1 MSDKQGNVP
10 QFSDYEK
17 ELLLDGGWQCSFC
30 ERVNANYVGSCAC
43 GHNKKDSELNRLGL
57 YEEYVEKT
65 GQRLETPAAQM
76 ASAEEAKEDAA
87 SVETTVSQPAQP
99 EPEAPK
105 PVKNKYIYED
115 TELGEYEQELIDD
128 GGWQCGFCRRI
139 NAYYITS
146 CACGHNKDDSDLK
159 HLGKYVDPEDEY
171 YEDDEYYEEEG
182 EVAATETPASQP
194 VTPQA
199 VPMQAAVSQV
209 AQTATS
215 VQAGAQP
222 QARPVQPQAQ
232 TVQPQASVQP
242 QAQAQPVQQQ
252 TPVQPQVQA
261 QPVQQQAPV
270 QPQVQAQPVQ
280 PQTQAQ
286 PVQQRASVQQAQPQV
301 QATSATPVHPAKV
314 QQAATPVQP
323 AQPTVKPESPFIDY
337 DEEPVAATAQTTVQS
352 QVQAQPVQPQ
362 APVQPAQPQVQAQP
376 VQPTPVQPAQP
387 VQQQD
392 PVQTQPAQPAQPAV
406 DNSAQNAAT
415 LKSNI
420 EDQILEDLKKNNYS
434 DVAIVRANRKYKE
447 LVKKGI
453 MTQDEFNTKM
463 HELLPTE
470 EEPEEEA
477 ASDAETAESNE

>member
-43 GHNKKDSELNRLGL
+43 GHNKKDSDLNRLGL

-65 GQRLETPAAQM
+65 GQKLETPAAQM

-115 TELGEYEQELIDD
+115 TELGEYEQDLIDD

-171 YEDDEYYEEEG
+171 YEDDEYYEEED

-199 VPMQAAVSQV
+199 VPPQATVSQAAH
-209 AQTATS
+209 TATP
-215 VQAGAQP
+215 VQSGAQP

-232 TVQPQASVQP
+232 AVQPQAS
-242 QAQAQPVQQQ
+242 
-252 TPVQPQVQA
+252 
-261 QPVQQQAPV
+261 V

-280 PQTQAQ
+280 PQASVQPQVQAQPVQRQASVQPQVQAQ
-286 PVQQRASVQQAQPQV
+286 PVQQRASVQQA
-301 QATSATPVHPAKV
+301 
-314 QQAATPVQP
+314 ATPVQP
-323 AQPTVKPESPFIDY
+323 KIQAQPIAKPESPFIDY
-337 DEEPVAATAQTTVQS
+337 DDEEPVAATAQTPVQS
-352 QVQAQPVQPQ
+352 QVQAQPVQQQ

-376 VQPTPVQPAQP
+376 VQ
-387 VQQQD
+387 QQN
-392 PVQTQPAQPAQPAV
+392 PVQTQPAQPAV

-477 ASDAETAESNE
+477 ASDAENAESNE

>member
-43 GHNKKDSELNRLGL
+43 GHNKKDSDLNRLGL

-65 GQRLETPAAQM
+65 GQKLETPAAQM

-87 SVETTVSQPAQP
+87 SVETTVSQPAQA

-115 TELGEYEQELIDD
+115 TELGEYEQDLIDD

-171 YEDDEYYEEEG
+171 YEDDEYYEEED

-199 VPMQAAVSQV
+199 VPTQATVSQAAH
-209 AQTATS
+209 TATP
-215 VQAGAQP
+215 VQSGAQP

-232 TVQPQASVQP
+232 AVQPQAS
-242 QAQAQPVQQQ
+242 
-252 TPVQPQVQA
+252 VQPQVQA
-261 QPVQQQAPV
+261 QPVQRQASA
-270 QPQVQAQPVQ
+270 QPQV
-280 PQTQAQ
+280 QAQ

-301 QATSATPVHPAKV
+301 QATSATPVQPAKV

-323 AQPTVKPESPFIDY
+323 KIQAQPIAKPESPFIDY
-337 DEEPVAATAQTTVQS
+337 DDEEPVAATAQTPVQS
-352 QVQAQPVQPQ
+352 QVQAQPVQQQ

-376 VQPTPVQPAQP
+376 VQPTPAQP
-387 VQQQD
+387 VQQQN
-392 PVQTQPAQPAQPAV
+392 PVQTHPAQPAV

-477 ASDAETAESNE
+477 ASDAENAESNE

>member
-43 GHNKKDSELNRLGL
+43 GHNKKDSDLNRLGL

-65 GQRLETPAAQM
+65 GQKLETPAAQM

-115 TELGEYEQELIDD
+115 TELGEYEQDLIDD

-171 YEDDEYYEEEG
+171 YEDDEYYEEED

-199 VPMQAAVSQV
+199 VPTQATVSQAAH
-209 AQTATS
+209 TATP
-215 VQAGAQP
+215 VQSGAQP
-222 QARPVQPQAQ
+222 QARPVQPQVQAQ
-232 TVQPQASVQP
+232 PIQPQASVQP
-242 QAQAQPVQQQ
+242 QV
-252 TPVQPQVQA
+252 
-261 QPVQQQAPV
+261 
-270 QPQVQAQPVQ
+270 
-280 PQTQAQ
+280 QAQ
-286 PVQQRASVQQAQPQV
+286 PVQQRASVQQAQPQAQPVQRQDSVQPQV
-301 QATSATPVHPAKV
+301 QAQPVQQRASV

-323 AQPTVKPESPFIDY
+323 KIQAQPIAKPESPFIDY
-337 DEEPVAATAQTTVQS
+337 DDEEPVAATAQTPVQS
-352 QVQAQPVQPQ
+352 QVQAQPVQQQ

-376 VQPTPVQPAQP
+376 VQPTPAQP
-387 VQQQD
+387 VQQQN
-392 PVQTQPAQPAQPAV
+392 PVQTQPAQPAV

-477 ASDAETAESNE
+477 ASDAENAESNE

>member
-43 GHNKKDSELNRLGL
+43 GHNKKDSDLNRLGL

-65 GQRLETPAAQM
+65 GQKLETPAAQM

-171 YEDDEYYEEEG
+171 YEDDEYYEEED

-199 VPMQAAVSQV
+199 VPTQATVSQV
-209 AQTATS
+209 AHTATP
-215 VQAGAQP
+215 VQSGAQP

-232 TVQPQASVQP
+232 AVQPQASVQP
-242 QAQAQPVQQQ
+242 QVQAQPIQPQAS
-252 TPVQPQVQA
+252 VQPQV
-261 QPVQQQAPV
+261 
-270 QPQVQAQPVQ
+270 
-280 PQTQAQ
+280 QAQ
-286 PVQQRASVQQAQPQV
+286 PVQQRASVQQAQP
-301 QATSATPVHPAKV
+301 V
-314 QQAATPVQP
+314 QQ
-323 AQPTVKPESPFIDY
+323 
-337 DEEPVAATAQTTVQS
+337 
-352 QVQAQPVQPQ
+352 Q

-392 PVQTQPAQPAQPAV
+392 PVQPQPAQPAV

-477 ASDAETAESNE
+477 ASDAENAESNE

>member
-43 GHNKKDSELNRLGL
+43 GHNKKDSDLNRLGL

-65 GQRLETPAAQM
+65 GQKLETPAAQM

-171 YEDDEYYEEEG
+171 YEDDEYYEEED

-199 VPMQAAVSQV
+199 VPTQATVSQAAH
-209 AQTATS
+209 TATP
-215 VQAGAQP
+215 VQSGAQP

-232 TVQPQASVQP
+232 AVHPQAS
-242 QAQAQPVQQQ
+242 
-252 TPVQPQVQA
+252 
-261 QPVQQQAPV
+261 V

-280 PQTQAQ
+280 PQASVQAQPVQRQASVQPQ

-301 QATSATPVHPAKV
+301 QATSATPVQPAKV
-314 QQAATPVQP
+314 QQAATLVQP
-323 AQPTVKPESPFIDY
+323 KIQAQPTVKPESPFIDY
-337 DEEPVAATAQTTVQS
+337 DDEEPVAATAQTPVQS
-352 QVQAQPVQPQ
+352 QVQAQPVQQQ

-392 PVQTQPAQPAQPAV
+392 PVQTQPAQPAV

-477 ASDAETAESNE
+477 ASDAENAESNE

>member
-43 GHNKKDSELNRLGL
+43 GHNKKDSDLNRLGL

-65 GQRLETPAAQM
+65 GQKLETPAAQM

-115 TELGEYEQELIDD
+115 TELGEYEQDLIDD

-171 YEDDEYYEEEG
+171 YEDDEYYEEED
-182 EVAATETPASQP
+182 EVAATETTASQP

-199 VPMQAAVSQV
+199 VPTQATVSQAAH
-209 AQTATS
+209 TATP
-215 VQAGAQP
+215 VQSGAQP

-232 TVQPQASVQP
+232 AVQPQAS
-242 QAQAQPVQQQ
+242 
-252 TPVQPQVQA
+252 VQPQVQA
-261 QPVQQQAPV
+261 QPVQRQASV
-270 QPQVQAQPVQ
+270 QPQV
-280 PQTQAQ
+280 QAQ

-301 QATSATPVHPAKV
+301 QATSATPVQPAKV

-323 AQPTVKPESPFIDY
+323 KIQAQPIAKPESPFIDY
-337 DEEPVAATAQTTVQS
+337 DDEEPVAATAQTPVQS
-352 QVQAQPVQPQ
+352 QVQAQPVQQQ

-376 VQPTPVQPAQP
+376 VQPTPAQP
-387 VQQQD
+387 VQQQN
-392 PVQTQPAQPAQPAV
+392 PVQTQPAQPAV

-477 ASDAETAESNE
+477 ASDAENAESNE

>member
-43 GHNKKDSELNRLGL
+43 GHNKKDSDLNRLGL
-57 YEEYVEKT
+57 YEEYVEKN
-65 GQRLETPAAQM
+65 GQKLETPAAQM

-115 TELGEYEQELIDD
+115 TELGEYEQDLIDD

-171 YEDDEYYEEEG
+171 YEDDEYYEEED

-194 VTPQA
+194 ITPQA
-199 VPMQAAVSQV
+199 VPTQATVSQAAH
-209 AQTATS
+209 TATP
-215 VQAGAQP
+215 VQSGAQP
-222 QARPVQPQAQ
+222 QARPVQPQVQAQ
-232 TVQPQASVQP
+232 PIQPQASVQP
-242 QAQAQPVQQQ
+242 QV
-252 TPVQPQVQA
+252 
-261 QPVQQQAPV
+261 
-270 QPQVQAQPVQ
+270 
-280 PQTQAQ
+280 QAQ
-286 PVQQRASVQQAQPQV
+286 PVQQRASVQQAQPQAQPVQRQASVQPQV
-301 QATSATPVHPAKV
+301 QAQPVQQRASV

-323 AQPTVKPESPFIDY
+323 KIQAQPTAKPESPFIDY
-337 DEEPVAATAQTTVQS
+337 DDEEPVAATAKTPVQS
-352 QVQAQPVQPQ
+352 QVQAQPVQQQ

-392 PVQTQPAQPAQPAV
+392 PVQPQPAQPAV

-477 ASDAETAESNE
+477 ASDAENAESNE

>member
-43 GHNKKDSELNRLGL
+43 GHNKKDSDLNRLGL

-65 GQRLETPAAQM
+65 GQKLETPAAQM

-115 TELGEYEQELIDD
+115 TELGEYEQDLIDD

-171 YEDDEYYEEEG
+171 YEDDEYYEEED

-199 VPMQAAVSQV
+199 VPTQATVSQAAH
-209 AQTATS
+209 TATP
-215 VQAGAQP
+215 VQSGAQP

-232 TVQPQASVQP
+232 AVQPQASVQP
-242 QAQAQPVQQQ
+242 QVQAVQPQAS
-252 TPVQPQVQA
+252 VQPQVQA
-261 QPVQQQAPV
+261 QPVQRQASV
-270 QPQVQAQPVQ
+270 QPQV
-280 PQTQAQ
+280 QAQ
-286 PVQQRASVQQAQPQV
+286 PVQQRASVQQA
-301 QATSATPVHPAKV
+301 
-314 QQAATPVQP
+314 ATPVQP
-323 AQPTVKPESPFIDY
+323 KIQAQPIAKPESPFIDY
-337 DEEPVAATAQTTVQS
+337 DDEEPVAATAQTPVQS
-352 QVQAQPVQPQ
+352 QVQAQPVQQQ

-376 VQPTPVQPAQP
+376 VQPTPTQP
-387 VQQQD
+387 VQQQN
-392 PVQTQPAQPAQPAV
+392 PVQTQPAQPAV

-477 ASDAETAESNE
+477 ASDAENAESNE

>member
-43 GHNKKDSELNRLGL
+43 GHNKKDSDLNRLGL

-65 GQRLETPAAQM
+65 GQKLETPAAQM

-115 TELGEYEQELIDD
+115 TELGEYEQDLIDD

-171 YEDDEYYEEEG
+171 YEDDEYYEEED

-199 VPMQAAVSQV
+199 VPPQATVSQAAH
-209 AQTATS
+209 TATP
-215 VQAGAQP
+215 VQSGAQP

-232 TVQPQASVQP
+232 AVQPQAS
-242 QAQAQPVQQQ
+242 
-252 TPVQPQVQA
+252 VQPQVQA
-261 QPVQQQAPV
+261 QPVQRQASV
-270 QPQVQAQPVQ
+270 QPQV
-280 PQTQAQ
+280 QAQ

-301 QATSATPVHPAKV
+301 QATSATPVQPAKV

-323 AQPTVKPESPFIDY
+323 KIQAQPIAKPESPFIDY
-337 DEEPVAATAQTTVQS
+337 DDEEPVAATAQTPVQS
-352 QVQAQPVQPQ
+352 QVQAQPVQQQ

-376 VQPTPVQPAQP
+376 VQPTPAQP
-387 VQQQD
+387 VQQQN
-392 PVQTQPAQPAQPAV
+392 PVQTQPAQPAV

-477 ASDAETAESNE
+477 ASDAENAESNKYVI

>member
-43 GHNKKDSELNRLGL
+43 GHNKKDSDLNRLGL

-65 GQRLETPAAQM
+65 GQKLEPPAAQM

-115 TELGEYEQELIDD
+115 TELGEYEQDLIDD

-171 YEDDEYYEEEG
+171 YEDDEYYEEED

-199 VPMQAAVSQV
+199 VPTQATVSQAAH
-209 AQTATS
+209 TATP
-215 VQAGAQP
+215 VQSGAQP

-232 TVQPQASVQP
+232 AVQPQASVQP
-242 QAQAQPVQQQ
+242 QVQAQPIQPQAS
-252 TPVQPQVQA
+252 VQPQV
-261 QPVQQQAPV
+261 
-270 QPQVQAQPVQ
+270 
-280 PQTQAQ
+280 QAQ
-286 PVQQRASVQQAQPQV
+286 PVQQRASVQQA
-301 QATSATPVHPAKV
+301 
-314 QQAATPVQP
+314 ATPVQP
-323 AQPTVKPESPFIDY
+323 KIQAQPTAKPESPFIDY
-337 DEEPVAATAQTTVQS
+337 DDEEPVAATAKTPVQS
-352 QVQAQPVQPQ
+352 QVQAQPVQQQ

-376 VQPTPVQPAQP
+376 VQPTPFQPAQP

-392 PVQTQPAQPAQPAV
+392 PVQSAQPQPAQPAV

-477 ASDAETAESNE
+477 ASDAENAESNE

>member
-43 GHNKKDSELNRLGL
+43 GHNKKDSDLNRLGL

-65 GQRLETPAAQM
+65 GQKLETPAAQM

-115 TELGEYEQELIDD
+115 TELGEYEQDLIDD

-171 YEDDEYYEEEG
+171 YEDDEYYEEED

-199 VPMQAAVSQV
+199 VPTQATVSQAAH
-209 AQTATS
+209 TATP
-215 VQAGAQP
+215 VQSGAQP

-232 TVQPQASVQP
+232 AVQRQASVQP
-242 QAQAQPVQQQ
+242 QV
-252 TPVQPQVQA
+252 
-261 QPVQQQAPV
+261 
-270 QPQVQAQPVQ
+270 
-280 PQTQAQ
+280 QAQ

-301 QATSATPVHPAKV
+301 QATSATPVQPAKV

-323 AQPTVKPESPFIDY
+323 KIQAQPIAKPESPFIDY
-337 DEEPVAATAQTTVQS
+337 DDEEPVAATAQTPVQS
-352 QVQAQPVQPQ
+352 QVQAQPVQQQ

-376 VQPTPVQPAQP
+376 VQPTPTQP
-387 VQQQD
+387 VQQQN
-392 PVQTQPAQPAQPAV
+392 PVQTQPAQPAV

-477 ASDAETAESNE
+477 ASDAENAESNE

>member
-43 GHNKKDSELNRLGL
+43 GHNKKDSDLNRLGL

-65 GQRLETPAAQM
+65 GQKLETPAAQM

-115 TELGEYEQELIDD
+115 TELGEYEQDLIDD

-171 YEDDEYYEEEG
+171 YEDDDYYEEED

-199 VPMQAAVSQV
+199 VPPQATVSQAAH
-209 AQTATS
+209 TATP
-215 VQAGAQP
+215 VQSGAQP

-232 TVQPQASVQP
+232 AVQRQA
-242 QAQAQPVQQQ
+242 A
-252 TPVQPQVQA
+252 VQPQV
-261 QPVQQQAPV
+261 
-270 QPQVQAQPVQ
+270 
-280 PQTQAQ
+280 QAQ

-301 QATSATPVHPAKV
+301 QATSATPVQPAKV

-323 AQPTVKPESPFIDY
+323 KIQAQPIAKPESPFIDY
-337 DEEPVAATAQTTVQS
+337 DDEEPVAATAQTPVQS
-352 QVQAQPVQPQ
+352 QVQAQPVQQQ

-376 VQPTPVQPAQP
+376 VQPTPAQP
-387 VQQQD
+387 VQQQN
-392 PVQTQPAQPAQPAV
+392 PVQTQPAQPAV

-477 ASDAETAESNE
+477 ASDAENAESNE

>member
-43 GHNKKDSELNRLGL
+43 GHNKKDSDLNRLGL

-65 GQRLETPAAQM
+65 GQKLETPAAQM

-115 TELGEYEQELIDD
+115 TELGEYEQDLIDD

-171 YEDDEYYEEEG
+171 YEDDEYYEEED

-199 VPMQAAVSQV
+199 VPTQATVSQAAH
-209 AQTATS
+209 TATP
-215 VQAGAQP
+215 VQSGAQP

-232 TVQPQASVQP
+232 AVQPQAS
-242 QAQAQPVQQQ
+242 
-252 TPVQPQVQA
+252 VQPQVQA
-261 QPVQQQAPV
+261 QPVQRQASV
-270 QPQVQAQPVQ
+270 
-280 PQTQAQ
+280 QAQ

-301 QATSATPVHPAKV
+301 QATSATPVQPAKV
-314 QQAATPVQP
+314 QQAATPVRPKIQ
-323 AQPTVKPESPFIDY
+323 AQPIAKPESPFIDY
-337 DEEPVAATAQTTVQS
+337 DDEEPVAATAQTPVQS
-352 QVQAQPVQPQ
+352 QVQAQPVQQQ

-376 VQPTPVQPAQP
+376 VQPTPAQPAQP
-387 VQQQD
+387 VQQQN
-392 PVQTQPAQPAQPAV
+392 PVQTQPAQPAV

-477 ASDAETAESNE
+477 ASDAENAESNE

>member
-43 GHNKKDSELNRLGL
+43 GHNKKDSDLNRLGL

-65 GQRLETPAAQM
+65 GQKLETPAAQM

-171 YEDDEYYEEEG
+171 YEDDEYYEEED

-199 VPMQAAVSQV
+199 VPTQATVSQAAH
-209 AQTATS
+209 TATP
-215 VQAGAQP
+215 VQSGAQP
-222 QARPVQPQAQ
+222 QARPVQPQVQAQ
-232 TVQPQASVQP
+232 PIQPQASVQP
-242 QAQAQPVQQQ
+242 QV
-252 TPVQPQVQA
+252 
-261 QPVQQQAPV
+261 
-270 QPQVQAQPVQ
+270 
-280 PQTQAQ
+280 QAQ

-301 QATSATPVHPAKV
+301 QATSATPVQPAKV

-323 AQPTVKPESPFIDY
+323 KIQAQPIAKPESPFIDY
-337 DEEPVAATAQTTVQS
+337 DDEEPVAATAQTPVQS
-352 QVQAQPVQPQ
+352 QVQAQPVQQQ

-392 PVQTQPAQPAQPAV
+392 PVQPQPAQPQPAQPAV

-477 ASDAETAESNE
+477 ASDAENAESNE

>member
-43 GHNKKDSELNRLGL
+43 GHNKKDSDLNRLGL

-65 GQRLETPAAQM
+65 GQKLETPAAQM

-115 TELGEYEQELIDD
+115 TELGEYEQDLIDD

-171 YEDDEYYEEEG
+171 YEDDEYYEEED

-199 VPMQAAVSQV
+199 VPTQATVSQAAH
-209 AQTATS
+209 TATP
-215 VQAGAQP
+215 VQSGAQP

-232 TVQPQASVQP
+232 AVQPQASVQP
-242 QAQAQPVQQQ
+242 QVQAHPVHRQAS
-252 TPVQPQVQA
+252 VQPQV
-261 QPVQQQAPV
+261 
-270 QPQVQAQPVQ
+270 
-280 PQTQAQ
+280 QAQ

-301 QATSATPVHPAKV
+301 QATSATPVQPAKV
-314 QQAATPVQP
+314 QQAATLVQP
-323 AQPTVKPESPFIDY
+323 KIQAQPTVKPESPFIDY
-337 DEEPVAATAQTTVQS
+337 DDEEPVAATAQTPVQS
-352 QVQAQPVQPQ
+352 QVQAQPVQQQ

-376 VQPTPVQPAQP
+376 VQPTPAQPAQP
-387 VQQQD
+387 VQQQN
-392 PVQTQPAQPAQPAV
+392 PVQTQPAQPAV

-477 ASDAETAESNE
+477 ASDAENAESNE

>member
-43 GHNKKDSELNRLGL
+43 GHNKKDSDLNRLGL

-65 GQRLETPAAQM
+65 GQKLETPAAQM

-115 TELGEYEQELIDD
+115 TELGEYEQDLIDD

-171 YEDDEYYEEEG
+171 YEDDEYYEEED

-199 VPMQAAVSQV
+199 VPPQATVSQAAH
-209 AQTATS
+209 TATP
-215 VQAGAQP
+215 VQSGAQP

-232 TVQPQASVQP
+232 AVQPQAS
-242 QAQAQPVQQQ
+242 
-252 TPVQPQVQA
+252 VQPQVQA
-261 QPVQQQAPV
+261 QPVQRQASV
-270 QPQVQAQPVQ
+270 QPQV
-280 PQTQAQ
+280 QAQ

-301 QATSATPVHPAKV
+301 QATSATPV
-314 QQAATPVQP
+314 QP
-323 AQPTVKPESPFIDY
+323 KIQAQPIAKPESPFIDY
-337 DEEPVAATAQTTVQS
+337 DDEEPVAATAQTPVQS
-352 QVQAQPVQPQ
+352 QVQAQPVQQQ

-376 VQPTPVQPAQP
+376 VQPTPAQP
-387 VQQQD
+387 VQQQN
-392 PVQTQPAQPAQPAV
+392 PVQTQPAQPAV

-477 ASDAETAESNE
+477 ASDAENAESNE

>member
-43 GHNKKDSELNRLGL
+43 GHNKKDSDLNRLGL

-65 GQRLETPAAQM
+65 GQKLETPAAQM

-171 YEDDEYYEEEG
+171 YEDDEYYEEED

-199 VPMQAAVSQV
+199 VPTQATVSQV
-209 AQTATS
+209 AHIATP
-215 VQAGAQP
+215 VQSGAQP

-232 TVQPQASVQP
+232 AQPVQPQASVQP
-242 QAQAQPVQQQ
+242 Q
-252 TPVQPQVQA
+252 VQPQVQA
-261 QPVQQQAPV
+261 QV
-270 QPQVQAQPVQ
+270 QPQV
-280 PQTQAQ
+280 QAQ
-286 PVQQRASVQQAQPQV
+286 PVQQRASVQQA
-301 QATSATPVHPAKV
+301 
-314 QQAATPVQP
+314 ATPVQP
-323 AQPTVKPESPFIDY
+323 KIQAQPTAKPESPFIDY
-337 DEEPVAATAQTTVQS
+337 DDGEPVAATAKTPVQS
-352 QVQAQPVQPQ
+352 QVQAQPVQQQ
-362 APVQPAQPQVQAQP
+362 APVEPAQPQVQAQP

-392 PVQTQPAQPAQPAV
+392 PVQSAQPQPAQPAV

-477 ASDAETAESNE
+477 ASDAENAESNE

>member
-43 GHNKKDSELNRLGL
+43 GHNKKDSDLNRLGL

-65 GQRLETPAAQM
+65 GQKLETPAAQM

-115 TELGEYEQELIDD
+115 TELGEYEQDLIDD

-171 YEDDEYYEEEG
+171 YEDDEYYEEED

-199 VPMQAAVSQV
+199 VPTQATVSQAAH
-209 AQTATS
+209 TATP
-215 VQAGAQP
+215 VQSGAQP

-232 TVQPQASVQP
+232 AVQPQAS
-242 QAQAQPVQQQ
+242 
-252 TPVQPQVQA
+252 
-261 QPVQQQAPV
+261 V

-280 PQTQAQ
+280 PQASVQPQVQAQ
-286 PVQQRASVQQAQPQV
+286 PVQRQASVQPPQPQV
-301 QATSATPVHPAKV
+301 QATSATPVQPAKV

-323 AQPTVKPESPFIDY
+323 KIQAQPIAKPESPFIDY
-337 DEEPVAATAQTTVQS
+337 DDEEPVAATAQTPVQS
-352 QVQAQPVQPQ
+352 QVQAQPVQQQ

-376 VQPTPVQPAQP
+376 VQPTPAQP
-387 VQQQD
+387 VQQQN
-392 PVQTQPAQPAQPAV
+392 PVQTQPAQPAV

-477 ASDAETAESNE
+477 ASDAENAESNE

>member
-43 GHNKKDSELNRLGL
+43 GHNKKDSDLNRLGL

-65 GQRLETPAAQM
+65 GQKLETPAAQM

-115 TELGEYEQELIDD
+115 TELGEYEQDLIDD

-171 YEDDEYYEEEG
+171 YEDDEYYEEED
-182 EVAATETPASQP
+182 EVAATETPASQL

-199 VPMQAAVSQV
+199 VPTQAKVSQAAH
-209 AQTATS
+209 TATP
-215 VQAGAQP
+215 VQSGAQP

-232 TVQPQASVQP
+232 AVQPQAS
-242 QAQAQPVQQQ
+242 
-252 TPVQPQVQA
+252 VQPQVQA
-261 QPVQQQAPV
+261 QPVQRQASV
-270 QPQVQAQPVQ
+270 QPQV
-280 PQTQAQ
+280 QAQ

-301 QATSATPVHPAKV
+301 QATSATPVQPAKV

-323 AQPTVKPESPFIDY
+323 KIQAQPIAKPESPFIDY
-337 DEEPVAATAQTTVQS
+337 DDEEPVAATAQTPVQS
-352 QVQAQPVQPQ
+352 QVQAQPVQQQ

-376 VQPTPVQPAQP
+376 VQPTPAQP
-387 VQQQD
+387 VQQQN
-392 PVQTQPAQPAQPAV
+392 PVQTQPAQPAV

-477 ASDAETAESNE
+477 ASDAENAESNE

>member
-43 GHNKKDSELNRLGL
+43 GHNKKDSDLNRLGL

-65 GQRLETPAAQM
+65 GQKLETPAAQM

-115 TELGEYEQELIDD
+115 TELGEYEQDLIDD

-171 YEDDEYYEEEG
+171 YEDDEYYEEED
-182 EVAATETPASQP
+182 EVAATETTASQP

-199 VPMQAAVSQV
+199 VPTQATVSQAAH
-209 AQTATS
+209 TATP
-215 VQAGAQP
+215 VQSGAQP

-232 TVQPQASVQP
+232 AVQPQAS
-242 QAQAQPVQQQ
+242 
-252 TPVQPQVQA
+252 VQPQVQA
-261 QPVQQQAPV
+261 QPVQRQASV
-270 QPQVQAQPVQ
+270 QPQV
-280 PQTQAQ
+280 QAQ

-301 QATSATPVHPAKV
+301 QATSATPVQPAKV

-323 AQPTVKPESPFIDY
+323 KIHAQPIAKPESPFIDY
-337 DEEPVAATAQTTVQS
+337 DDEEPVAATAQTPVQS
-352 QVQAQPVQPQ
+352 QVQAQPVQQQ

-376 VQPTPVQPAQP
+376 VQPTPAQPAQP
-387 VQQQD
+387 VQQQN
-392 PVQTQPAQPAQPAV
+392 PVQTQPAQPAV

-453 MTQDEFNTKM
+453 MTQDEFNMKM

-477 ASDAETAESNE
+477 ASDAENAESNE

>member
-43 GHNKKDSELNRLGL
+43 GHNKKDSDLNRLGL

-65 GQRLETPAAQM
+65 GQKLETPAAQM

-115 TELGEYEQELIDD
+115 TELGEYEQDLIDD

-171 YEDDEYYEEEG
+171 YEDDEYYEEED

-199 VPMQAAVSQV
+199 VPTQATVSQAAH
-209 AQTATS
+209 TATP
-215 VQAGAQP
+215 VQSGAQP

-232 TVQPQASVQP
+232 AVQPQAS
-242 QAQAQPVQQQ
+242 
-252 TPVQPQVQA
+252 VQPQVQA
-261 QPVQQQAPV
+261 QPVQRQASV
-270 QPQVQAQPVQ
+270 QPQV
-280 PQTQAQ
+280 QAQ

-301 QATSATPVHPAKV
+301 QATSATPVQPAKV

-323 AQPTVKPESPFIDY
+323 KIQAQPTAKPESPFIDY
-337 DEEPVAATAQTTVQS
+337 DDEEPVAATAKTPVQS
-352 QVQAQPVQPQ
+352 QVQAQPVQQQ

-376 VQPTPVQPAQP
+376 VQPTPFQPAQP

-392 PVQTQPAQPAQPAV
+392 PVQSAQPQPAQPAV

-477 ASDAETAESNE
+477 ASDAENAESNE

>member
-43 GHNKKDSELNRLGL
+43 GHNKKDSDLNRLGL

-65 GQRLETPAAQM
+65 GQKLETPAAQM

-115 TELGEYEQELIDD
+115 TELGEYEQDLIDD

-171 YEDDEYYEEEG
+171 YEDDEYYEEED

-199 VPMQAAVSQV
+199 VPTQATVSQAAH
-209 AQTATS
+209 TATP
-215 VQAGAQP
+215 VQSGAQP

-232 TVQPQASVQP
+232 AVQTQAS
-242 QAQAQPVQQQ
+242 
-252 TPVQPQVQA
+252 VQPQVQA
-261 QPVQQQAPV
+261 QPVQRQASV
-270 QPQVQAQPVQ
+270 QPQV
-280 PQTQAQ
+280 QAQ

-301 QATSATPVHPAKV
+301 QATSATPVQPAKV

-323 AQPTVKPESPFIDY
+323 KIQAQPIAKPESPFIDY
-337 DEEPVAATAQTTVQS
+337 DDEEPVAATAQTPVQS
-352 QVQAQPVQPQ
+352 QVQAQPVQQQ

-376 VQPTPVQPAQP
+376 VQPTPAQP
-387 VQQQD
+387 VQQQN
-392 PVQTQPAQPAQPAV
+392 PVQTQPAQPAV

-453 MTQDEFNTKM
+453 MTQDEFNMKM

-477 ASDAETAESNE
+477 ASVAENAESNE

>member
-43 GHNKKDSELNRLGL
+43 GHNKKDSDLNRLGL

-65 GQRLETPAAQM
+65 GQKLETPAAQM

-171 YEDDEYYEEEG
+171 YEDDEYYEEED

-199 VPMQAAVSQV
+199 VPTQATVSQAAHI
-209 AQTATS
+209 ATP
-215 VQAGAQP
+215 VQSGAQP

-232 TVQPQASVQP
+232 AVQPQASVQP
-242 QAQAQPVQQQ
+242 QVQAQPIQPQAS
-252 TPVQPQVQA
+252 VQPQV
-261 QPVQQQAPV
+261 
-270 QPQVQAQPVQ
+270 
-280 PQTQAQ
+280 QAQ
-286 PVQQRASVQQAQPQV
+286 PVQQRASVQQA
-301 QATSATPVHPAKV
+301 
-314 QQAATPVQP
+314 ATPVQP
-323 AQPTVKPESPFIDY
+323 KIQAQPTAKPESPFIDY
-337 DEEPVAATAQTTVQS
+337 DDEEPVAATAKTPVQS
-352 QVQAQPVQPQ
+352 QVQAQPVQQQ

-392 PVQTQPAQPAQPAV
+392 PVQPQPAQPAV

-477 ASDAETAESNE
+477 ASDAENAESNE

>member
-43 GHNKKDSELNRLGL
+43 GHNKKDSDLNRLGL

-65 GQRLETPAAQM
+65 GQKLETPAAQM

-171 YEDDEYYEEEG
+171 YEDDEYYEEED

-199 VPMQAAVSQV
+199 VPTQATVSQ
-209 AQTATS
+209 ATHTATP
-215 VQAGAQP
+215 VQSGAQP

-232 TVQPQASVQP
+232 AVQPQASVQP
-242 QAQAQPVQQQ
+242 QVQAQPIQPQAS
-252 TPVQPQVQA
+252 VQPQVQA
-261 QPVQQQAPV
+261 QPVQRQASV
-270 QPQVQAQPVQ
+270 QPQV
-280 PQTQAQ
+280 QAQ
-286 PVQQRASVQQAQPQV
+286 PVQQRASVQQA
-301 QATSATPVHPAKV
+301 
-314 QQAATPVQP
+314 ATPVQP
-323 AQPTVKPESPFIDY
+323 KIQAQPTAKPESPFIDY
-337 DEEPVAATAQTTVQS
+337 DDEEPVAATAKTPVQS
-352 QVQAQPVQPQ
+352 QVQAQPVQQQ

-392 PVQTQPAQPAQPAV
+392 PVQPQPAQPAV

>member
-43 GHNKKDSELNRLGL
+43 GHNKKDSDLNRLGL

-65 GQRLETPAAQM
+65 GQKLETPAAQM

-87 SVETTVSQPAQP
+87 SVETTVLQPAQP

-115 TELGEYEQELIDD
+115 TELGEYEQDLIDD

-171 YEDDEYYEEEG
+171 YEDDEYYEEED

-199 VPMQAAVSQV
+199 VPTQATVSQAAH
-209 AQTATS
+209 TATP
-215 VQAGAQP
+215 VQSGAQP

-232 TVQPQASVQP
+232 AVHPQAS
-242 QAQAQPVQQQ
+242 
-252 TPVQPQVQA
+252 
-261 QPVQQQAPV
+261 V

-280 PQTQAQ
+280 PQASVQPQVQAQPVQRQASAQPQVQAQ

-301 QATSATPVHPAKV
+301 QATSATPVQPAKV
-314 QQAATPVQP
+314 QQAAT
-323 AQPTVKPESPFIDY
+323 
-337 DEEPVAATAQTTVQS
+337 
-352 QVQAQPVQPQ
+352 
-362 APVQPAQPQVQAQP
+362 PVQPAQPQVQAQP
-376 VQPTPVQPAQP
+376 VQPTPAQP
-387 VQQQD
+387 VQQQN
-392 PVQTQPAQPAQPAV
+392 PVQTQPAQPAV

-477 ASDAETAESNE
+477 ASDAENAESNE

>member
-43 GHNKKDSELNRLGL
+43 GHNKKDSDLNRLGL

-65 GQRLETPAAQM
+65 GQKLETPAAQM

-171 YEDDEYYEEEG
+171 YEDDEYYEEED

-199 VPMQAAVSQV
+199 VPTQATVSQV
-209 AQTATS
+209 AHIATP
-215 VQAGAQP
+215 VQSGAQP

-232 TVQPQASVQP
+232 AVQPQASVQP
-242 QAQAQPVQQQ
+242 QVQAQPIQPQAS
-252 TPVQPQVQA
+252 VQPQV
-261 QPVQQQAPV
+261 
-270 QPQVQAQPVQ
+270 
-280 PQTQAQ
+280 QAQ
-286 PVQQRASVQQAQPQV
+286 PVQQRASVQQAQPQAQPVQRQASVQPQV
-301 QATSATPVHPAKV
+301 QAQPVQQRASV

-323 AQPTVKPESPFIDY
+323 KIQAQPTAKPESPFIDY
-337 DEEPVAATAQTTVQS
+337 DDEEPVVATAKTPVQS
-352 QVQAQPVQPQ
+352 QVQAQPVQQQ

-392 PVQTQPAQPAQPAV
+392 PVQPQPAQPAV

-477 ASDAETAESNE
+477 ASDAENAESNE

>member
-43 GHNKKDSELNRLGL
+43 GHNKKDSDLNRFGL

-65 GQRLETPAAQM
+65 GQKLETPAAQM

-171 YEDDEYYEEEG
+171 YEDDEYYEEED

-199 VPMQAAVSQV
+199 VPTQATVSQV
-209 AQTATS
+209 AHIATP
-215 VQAGAQP
+215 VQSGAQP

-232 TVQPQASVQP
+232 AVQPQASVQP
-242 QAQAQPVQQQ
+242 QVQAQPIQPQAS
-252 TPVQPQVQA
+252 VQPQV
-261 QPVQQQAPV
+261 
-270 QPQVQAQPVQ
+270 
-280 PQTQAQ
+280 QAQ
-286 PVQQRASVQQAQPQV
+286 PVQQRASVQQA
-301 QATSATPVHPAKV
+301 
-314 QQAATPVQP
+314 ATPVQP
-323 AQPTVKPESPFIDY
+323 KIQAQPTAKPESPFIDY
-337 DEEPVAATAQTTVQS
+337 DDEEPVAATAKTPVQS
-352 QVQAQPVQPQ
+352 QVQAQPVQQQ

-376 VQPTPVQPAQP
+376 VQPTPFQPAQP

-392 PVQTQPAQPAQPAV
+392 PVQSAQPQPAQPAV

-477 ASDAETAESNE
+477 ASDAENAESNE

>member
-43 GHNKKDSELNRLGL
+43 GHNKKDSDLNRLGL

-65 GQRLETPAAQM
+65 GQKLETPAAQM

-115 TELGEYEQELIDD
+115 TELGEYEQDLIDD

-171 YEDDEYYEEEG
+171 YEDDEYYEEED

-199 VPMQAAVSQV
+199 VPTQATVSQAAH
-209 AQTATS
+209 TATP
-215 VQAGAQP
+215 VQSGAQP

-232 TVQPQASVQP
+232 AVQPQAS
-242 QAQAQPVQQQ
+242 
-252 TPVQPQVQA
+252 VQPQVQA
-261 QPVQQQAPV
+261 QPVQRQASV
-270 QPQVQAQPVQ
+270 QPQV
-280 PQTQAQ
+280 QAQ

-301 QATSATPVHPAKV
+301 QATSATPVQPAKV
-314 QQAATPVQP
+314 QQAATLVQP
-323 AQPTVKPESPFIDY
+323 KIQAQPTVKPESPFIDY
-337 DEEPVAATAQTTVQS
+337 DDEEPVAATAQTPVQS
-352 QVQAQPVQPQ
+352 QVQAQPVQQQ

-376 VQPTPVQPAQP
+376 VQPTPAQPAQP
-387 VQQQD
+387 VQQQN
-392 PVQTQPAQPAQPAV
+392 PVQTQPAQPAV

-477 ASDAETAESNE
+477 ASDAENAESNE

>member
-43 GHNKKDSELNRLGL
+43 GHNKKDSDLHRLGL
-57 YEEYVEKT
+57 YDEYVEIT
-65 GQRLETPAAQM
+65 GQKLETPAAQM

-115 TELGEYEQELIDD
+115 TELGEYEQDLIDD

-171 YEDDEYYEEEG
+171 YEDDEYYEEED

-199 VPMQAAVSQV
+199 VPTQATVSQAAH
-209 AQTATS
+209 TATP
-215 VQAGAQP
+215 VQSGAQP

-232 TVQPQASVQP
+232 AVQPQAS
-242 QAQAQPVQQQ
+242 
-252 TPVQPQVQA
+252 
-261 QPVQQQAPV
+261 V

-280 PQTQAQ
+280 PQASVQPQVQAQ

-301 QATSATPVHPAKV
+301 QATSATPVQPAKV

-323 AQPTVKPESPFIDY
+323 KIQAQPIAKPESPFIDY
-337 DEEPVAATAQTTVQS
+337 DDEEPVAATAQTPVQS
-352 QVQAQPVQPQ
+352 QVQAQPVQQQ

-376 VQPTPVQPAQP
+376 VQPTPAQP
-387 VQQQD
+387 VQQQN
-392 PVQTQPAQPAQPAV
+392 PVQTQPAQPAV

-477 ASDAETAESNE
+477 ASDAENAESNE

>member
-43 GHNKKDSELNRLGL
+43 GHNKKDSDLNRLGL

-65 GQRLETPAAQM
+65 GQKLETPAAQM

-171 YEDDEYYEEEG
+171 YEDDEYYEEED

-199 VPMQAAVSQV
+199 VPTQATVSQAAH
-209 AQTATS
+209 TATP
-215 VQAGAQP
+215 VQSGAQP
-222 QARPVQPQAQ
+222 QARPVQPQSQAQ
-232 TVQPQASVQP
+232 PVQPQASVQP
-242 QAQAQPVQQQ
+242 Q
-252 TPVQPQVQA
+252 
-261 QPVQQQAPV
+261 V

-280 PQTQAQ
+280 PQASVQPQVQAQPVQRQASVQPQVQAQ
-286 PVQQRASVQQAQPQV
+286 PVQQRASVQQA
-301 QATSATPVHPAKV
+301 ATPVKPKI
-314 QQAATPVQP
+314 Q
-323 AQPTVKPESPFIDY
+323 AQPTAKPESPFIDY
-337 DEEPVAATAQTTVQS
+337 DDEEPVAATAKTPVQS
-352 QVQAQPVQPQ
+352 QVQAQPVQQQ

-392 PVQTQPAQPAQPAV
+392 PVQSAQPQPAQPAV

-477 ASDAETAESNE
+477 ASDAENAESNE

>member
-43 GHNKKDSELNRLGL
+43 GHNKKDSDLNRLGL

-65 GQRLETPAAQM
+65 GQKLETPAAQM

-115 TELGEYEQELIDD
+115 TELGEYEQELIED

-171 YEDDEYYEEEG
+171 YEDDEYYEEED

-194 VTPQA
+194 ITPQA
-199 VPMQAAVSQV
+199 VPTQATVSQV
-209 AQTATS
+209 AHIATP
-215 VQAGAQP
+215 VQSGAQP

-232 TVQPQASVQP
+232 AVQPQASVQP
-242 QAQAQPVQQQ
+242 QVQAQPIQPQAS
-252 TPVQPQVQA
+252 VQPQV
-261 QPVQQQAPV
+261 
-270 QPQVQAQPVQ
+270 
-280 PQTQAQ
+280 QAQ
-286 PVQQRASVQQAQPQV
+286 PVQQRASVQQA
-301 QATSATPVHPAKV
+301 
-314 QQAATPVQP
+314 ATPVQP
-323 AQPTVKPESPFIDY
+323 KIQAQPTAKPESPFIDY
-337 DEEPVAATAQTTVQS
+337 DDEEPVAATAKTPVQS
-352 QVQAQPVQPQ
+352 QVQAQPVQQQ

-392 PVQTQPAQPAQPAV
+392 PVQPQPAQPAV

-477 ASDAETAESNE
+477 ASDAENAESNE

>member
-43 GHNKKDSELNRLGL
+43 GHNKKDSDLNRLGL

-65 GQRLETPAAQM
+65 GQKLETPAAQM

-115 TELGEYEQELIDD
+115 TELGEYEQDLIDD

-171 YEDDEYYEEEG
+171 YEDDEYYEEED

-199 VPMQAAVSQV
+199 VPTQATVSQAAH
-209 AQTATS
+209 TATP
-215 VQAGAQP
+215 VQSGAQP

-232 TVQPQASVQP
+232 AVQPQAS
-242 QAQAQPVQQQ
+242 
-252 TPVQPQVQA
+252 
-261 QPVQQQAPV
+261 V

-280 PQTQAQ
+280 PQASVQPQVQAQPVQRQASAQPQVQAQ
-286 PVQQRASVQQAQPQV
+286 PVQQRASVQQA
-301 QATSATPVHPAKV
+301 
-314 QQAATPVQP
+314 ATPVQP
-323 AQPTVKPESPFIDY
+323 KIQAQPIAKPESPFIDY
-337 DEEPVAATAQTTVQS
+337 DDEEPVAATAQTPVQS
-352 QVQAQPVQPQ
+352 QVQAQPVQQQ

-376 VQPTPVQPAQP
+376 VQPTPAQP
-387 VQQQD
+387 VQQQN
-392 PVQTQPAQPAQPAV
+392 PVQTHPAQPAV

-477 ASDAETAESNE
+477 ASDAENAESNE

>member
-43 GHNKKDSELNRLGL
+43 GHNKKDSDLNRLGL

-65 GQRLETPAAQM
+65 GQKLETPAAQM

-171 YEDDEYYEEEG
+171 YEDDEYYEEED

-199 VPMQAAVSQV
+199 VPTQATVSQV
-209 AQTATS
+209 AHIATP
-215 VQAGAQP
+215 VQSGAQP

-232 TVQPQASVQP
+232 AVQPQASVQP
-242 QAQAQPVQQQ
+242 QVQAQPIQPQAS
-252 TPVQPQVQA
+252 VQPQV
-261 QPVQQQAPV
+261 
-270 QPQVQAQPVQ
+270 
-280 PQTQAQ
+280 QAQ
-286 PVQQRASVQQAQPQV
+286 PVQQRASVQQA
-301 QATSATPVHPAKV
+301 
-314 QQAATPVQP
+314 ATPVQP
-323 AQPTVKPESPFIDY
+323 KIQAQPTAKPESPFIDY
-337 DEEPVAATAQTTVQS
+337 DDEEPVAATAKTPVQS
-352 QVQAQPVQPQ
+352 QVQAQPVQQQ

-392 PVQTQPAQPAQPAV
+392 PVQPQPAQPQPAQPAV

-477 ASDAETAESNE
+477 ASDAENAESNE

>member
-43 GHNKKDSELNRLGL
+43 GHNKKDSDLNRLGL

-65 GQRLETPAAQM
+65 GQKLETPAAQM
-76 ASAEEAKEDAA
+76 ASAEEAKEDDA

-115 TELGEYEQELIDD
+115 TELGEYEQDLIDD

-171 YEDDEYYEEEG
+171 YEDDEYYEEED

-199 VPMQAAVSQV
+199 VPTQATVSQV
-209 AQTATS
+209 AHIATP
-215 VQAGAQP
+215 VQSGAQP
-222 QARPVQPQAQ
+222 QARPVQSQAQ
-232 TVQPQASVQP
+232 AVQPQASVQP
-242 QAQAQPVQQQ
+242 QVQAQPIQPQAS
-252 TPVQPQVQA
+252 VQPQVQA
-261 QPVQQQAPV
+261 QPVQRQASV
-270 QPQVQAQPVQ
+270 QPQV
-280 PQTQAQ
+280 QAQ
-286 PVQQRASVQQAQPQV
+286 PVQQRASVQQA
-301 QATSATPVHPAKV
+301 
-314 QQAATPVQP
+314 ATPVQP
-323 AQPTVKPESPFIDY
+323 KIQAQPTAKPESPFIDY
-337 DEEPVAATAQTTVQS
+337 DDEEPVSATAKTPVQS
-352 QVQAQPVQPQ
+352 QVQAQPVQQQ

-392 PVQTQPAQPAQPAV
+392 PVQSAQPQPAQPAV

-477 ASDAETAESNE
+477 ASDAENAESNE